1 MSFRPLG
8 KRILVRRKEQMM
20 ETQGGIII
28 PDAYRD
34 RATEGEVLAI
44 GDEVTKVGID
54 EEVLFAKYAGTTI
67 ENQSDA
73 DLLVISEGDILGVIE

>member
-8 KRILVRRKEQMM
+8 TRILVRRKEQM
-20 ETQGGIII
+20 TQTEGGIII

-34 RATEGEVLAI
+34 RATEGEILAI
-44 GDEVTKVGID
+44 GDEVTKVKVE

-67 ENQSDA
+67 ENQVDV
-73 DLLVISEGDILGVIE
+73 DLLVISESDVLGVIE

>member
-8 KRILVRRKEQMM
+8 KRILVRRKGQMT
-20 ETQGGIII
+20 ETEGGIII

-34 RATEGEVLAI
+34 RATEGEIISI
-44 GDEVTKVGID
+44 GSDVKTVSVD

-67 ENQSDA
+67 ENQADA
-73 DLLVISEGDILGVIE
+73 DLLVISESDVLGVIE